1 MGEVFIFSADN
12 PGMRTSNQLCATGV
26 LIAFIERDAALYA
39 RVRFATHRGQPI
51 EFLSTTPVLPE
62 DQYVGSYVG
71 VSYRPEQPEGAWI
84 S

>member
-1 MGEVFIFSADN
+1 LSPDN
-12 PGMRTSNQLCATGV
+12 LGMKVTNQLSATGV

-39 RVRFATHRGQPI
+39 RVRFATHRGQPV
-51 EFLSTTPVLPE
+51 EFVSSTPVLTE
-62 DQYVGSYVG
+62 SQFVGDYVG

>member
-1 MGEVFIFSADN
+1 MSRVS
-12 PGMRTSNQLCATGV
+12 LWGV
-26 LIAFIERDAALYA
+26 QIAAAHAGRDAALYA